1 MKNQLFLLVG
11 TLFSLS
17 SISQNKSTNYNL
29 DFTKQ
34 DQNIVHVKT
43 DLDLTAAKNRFFMIT
58 HPSQKNPDG
67 EAKFLKNLIVKNQKD
82 QKQTI
87 KYLGEGT
94 WEIESGTTGNYD
106 VEYDI
111 MTEHGTENWD
121 HCGGY
126 DEVAYKTSEG
136 LFFTGYS
143 LFVAPD
149 IPVLGDIKDV
159 SVHFT
164 LPKNWKASTPWIK
177 TSKPNNFIVNNDLRF
192 LLNNCIFVG
201 NHYEREIKI
210 GDFELL
216 FALGNS
222 MKSSENDFI
231 DLMKPI
237 IESTTKVFGGS
248 PKKKYLI
255 VVNESSV
262 VTDGSAFRTSFSQII
277 KGKIN
282 KNSRTN
288 WGHIMAHETI
298 HLWNGHTLIPKEQ
311 EEWFKEGFTDYLTN
325 ILLTRTKII
334 DEATFY
340 KRFENVITKYNII
353 RDLLQN
359 KVSIKESGINKDQ
372 NRYLVYGGGAVVAL
386 GLDIEIRKATNNKKG
401 LDDLLADLYNQYGK
415 TNTPYE
421 LANVITS
428 ANQVAGK
435 NLTPFFDDYVTGT
448 KRIPVT
454 EYLADMGLQ
463 LDGYMEDVYISAAE
477 NPTTQQL
484 EIKKGILGL

>member
-1 MKNQLFLLVG
+1 MKKHFFLLAG
-11 TLFSLS
+11 ILFHLS
-17 SISQNKSTNYNL
+17 SIAQSKSTNYSL

-34 DQNIVHVKT
+34 AQNTVHIKT
-43 DLDLTAAKNRFFMIT
+43 ILDLTAAKNRFFMIT
-58 HPSQKNPDG
+58 HPSQTNPDG
-67 EAKFLKNLIVKNQKD
+67 EAKFLKNLLVQNQKG
-82 QKQTI
+82 QKQTVN
-87 KYLGEGT
+87 YLGEGT
-94 WEIESGTTGNYD
+94 WEIQSTTTGTYTI
-106 VEYDI
+106 EYDI
-111 MTEHGTENWD
+111 ITEHATENWD

-126 DEVAYKTSEG
+126 DEVAYKIPEG
-136 LFFTGYS
+136 LFFSGYS

-149 IPVLGDIKDV
+149 IALLGDVKDV
-159 SVHFT
+159 TVHFT

-201 NHYEREIKI
+201 THYEKEIKI

-222 MKSSENDFI
+222 MKANENDFVE
-231 DLMKPI
+231 LMKPI

-255 VVNESSV
+255 VVNESSLM
-262 VTDGSAFRTSFSQII
+262 TDGSAFRTSFSQII
-277 KGKIN
+277 KGKVN

-325 ILLTRTKII
+325 ILLTRNKII

-340 KRFENVITKYNII
+340 KRFENVITKYNIS

-359 KVSIKESGINKDQ
+359 KLSIHESGINKDQ
-372 NRYLVYGGGAVVAL
+372 NRYLVYGGGELVAL
-386 GLDIEIRKATNNKKG
+386 GLDIEIRKATGNQKS
-401 LDDLLADLYNQYGK
+401 LDDLFTGLYEEFGK
-415 TNTPYE
+415 TNKHYE
-421 LANVITS
+421 LTDIITIANRIS
-428 ANQVAGK
+428 GK
-435 NLTPFFDDYVTGT
+435 NLKPFFDDYVTGT

-454 EYLADMGLQ
+454 EYLAEMGLQ
-463 LDGYMEDVYISAAE
+463 LDGFLEDVYISGAE
-477 NPTTQQL
+477 KPTVEQL
-484 EIKKGILGL
+484 QIKKGILGL